1 MKNVSA
7 TKRRLFVV
15 VVVLAVVVVV
25 VVFFFCS
32 VNEKFKYCLRRSL
45 VRNQKQVELL
55 SAAQV
60 ADKSIEI
67 SFERKQDNTH
77 ISFHVFMSNNT
88 CLIIFSIIYTMFK
101 TVQNLSSI
109 S

>member
-7 TKRRLFVV
+7 TDRRLFVV
-15 VVVLAVVVVV
+15 VVVLAA
-25 VVFFFCS
+25 VFLFFFVFFCS

-45 VRNQKQVELL
+45 VRNQTDRATQRCP
-55 SAAQV
+55 SSG
-60 ADKSIEI
+60 KSIEI
-67 SFERKQDNTH
+67 SFERKEDNTH
-77 ISFHVFMSNNT
+77 ISFHIFMSNNT